1 MKQNLAI
8 NLLGCFTLLSICA
21 CSSDGS
27 DGNTDVIQP
36 PVENKLAINISTNIS
51 SRATEEDEAKHAR
64 ITFTASHP
72 GSRATETAFENN
84 DKIGIYIA
92 KTNSPLEIGGN
103 LVNNTPFT
111 FDGAAWSSKSQ
122 QYWEDGT
129 YEAYAYY
136 PYIANIASIEEQMV
150 NVSTD
155 QNSAKTADRL
165 GGNEASDILFATTK
179 GITPPTKPVH
189 LSFRHIMSKLK
200 IRLVKGEDFE
210 GEMPKTAEVYVLN
223 TVPTATIDQQAGI
236 ATRYVRGTSQTI
248 KAHKDDDYTYSAIIV
263 PQRIDTRLPLIEVVM
278 EGVSYICNSRFVFKP
293 GMEHLVNVV
302 IDKNANLTKIDIN
315 GSTTKWQ

>member
-1 MKQNLAI
+1 MRKNIITYAVSIFALFTTMSCGEDAETAAI
-8 NLLGCFTLLSICA
+8 QEG
-21 CSSDGS
+21 
-27 DGNTDVIQP
+27 
-36 PVENKLAINISTNIS
+36 
-51 SRATEEDEAKHAR
+51 AKHAR

-111 FDGAAWSSKSQ
+111 FDGAAWSSKSRL
-122 QYWEDGT
+122 YWKDGT
-129 YEAYAYY
+129 YDAYAYY

-150 NVSTD
+150 SVSTD
-155 QNSAKTADRL
+155 QNSTKTADQL
-165 GGNEASDILFATTK
+165 GGYEASDILFATTK
-179 GITPPTKPVH
+179 GITSPTEPVH

-223 TVPTATIDQQAGI
+223 TVPTATIDLQAGI

-248 KAHKDDDYTYSAIIV
+248 KAHKDDLHIFSHHRASAHRHPLATNRSGDGGSIV
-263 PQRIDTRLPLIEVVM
+263 YMQ
-278 EGVSYICNSRFVFKP
+278 
-293 GMEHLVNVV
+293 
-302 IDKNANLTKIDIN
+302 
-315 GSTTKWQ
+315 